1 VSGLSAKDEEL
12 EIKVKTYL
20 ALKEID
26 NEVKA
31 DPKSPL
37 AARRSEIQS
46 RMHNIQR
53 EYSYNVRR
61 MYHLIYAGTRRIDLG
76 QPVSGNET
84 LGNWYWRELSS
95 NDVGAI
101 VEHLH
106 YRMIAN
112 RVMAGNQQV
121 ALDKILDQ
129 FYKNTDFP
137 APSSPDVVARAIQ
150 LGVQDGAFGLAL
162 AADGEVRVE
171 QLRFA
176 EVVALGAIAFEPGI
190 YLVSQARCEALR
202 EELRRRLEEEEEERR
217 RRAEEQQTIGDDDS
231 SSTDD
236 DDDSGDGEETG
247 NGEEE
252 DNGQDKPPAIYKRLR
267 LVIGDIP
274 ASRIADVNRGIFMP
288 LSTASDRPLT
298 FTMTIEVHS
307 EEGVTPATLENKVKE
322 TVRQIGARI
331 VEEQKEPY

>member
-84 LGNWYWRELSS
+84 LGNWYWRELS
-95 NDVGAI
+95 NTDVGAI

-106 YRMIAN
+106 YRMIVN
-112 RVMAGNQQV
+112 RVMAGNEQV
-121 ALDKILDQ
+121 AANLILDQ

-137 APSSPDVVARAIQ
+137 APASVEVVARAIQ
-150 LGVQDGAFGLAL
+150 LGVQEGGFGLAL
-162 AADGEVRVE
+162 ATDGE
-171 QLRFA
+171 L
-176 EVVALGAIAFEPGI
+176 
-190 YLVSQARCEALR
+190 
-202 EELRRRLEEEEEERR
+202 
-217 RRAEEQQTIGDDDS
+217 RAEQS
-231 SSTDD
+231 ALP
-236 DDDSGDGEETG
+236 GDGPSG
-247 NGEEE
+247 R
-252 DNGQDKPPAIYKRLR
+252 DCL
-267 LVIGDIP
+267 
-274 ASRIADVNRGIFMP
+274 
-288 LSTASDRPLT
+288 
-298 FTMTIEVHS
+298 
-307 EEGVTPATLENKVKE
+307 
-322 TVRQIGARI
+322 
-331 VEEQKEPY
+331 